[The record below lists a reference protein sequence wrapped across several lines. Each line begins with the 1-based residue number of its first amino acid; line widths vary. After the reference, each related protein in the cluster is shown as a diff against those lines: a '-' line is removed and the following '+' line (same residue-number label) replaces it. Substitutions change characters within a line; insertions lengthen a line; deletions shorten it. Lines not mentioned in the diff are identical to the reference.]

1 MLPCQCR
8 TRRGGRE
15 GESYVVDAPVGLA
28 DAVAL
33 AAVADQAVG
42 PHPLDVLHGAAGL
55 REHDVAQAGIVGRGG
70 AVGDGEVA
78 PRVVAGQED
87 GDVVDLGGAA
97 LGVGREGEAAVG
109 GDVEGDFDEVWRVL
123 GGVCDREGV
132 RDRPP
137 PRGVPG
143 CGASTITRPGV

>member
-1 MLPCQCR
+1 MLVCAR
-8 TRRGGRE
+8 RDVRRGGE
-15 GESYVVDAPVGLA
+15 GGRYVVDATVGLA

-42 PHPLDVLHGAAGL
+42 PDPFDVLYRAAGL
-55 REHDVAQAGIVGRGG
+55 REHDVAQAGVVGRGG

-87 GDVVDLGGAA
+87 ADVVDLRGAV

-109 GDVEGDFDEVWRVL
+109 GDVEGDFDEVWSVL
-123 GGVCDREGV
+123 GLLEGMWL
-132 RDRPP
+132 
-137 PRGVPG
+137 
-143 CGASTITRPGV
+143 